1 MGWTGKMHWKAERN
15 PMFLPV
21 DKKIDEPPVEM
32 DSSHRLKA
40 TAQNSPLHSDSQRKP
55 CVQSFGR

>member
-1 MGWTGKMHWKAERN
+1 MGWTGKMHGKAKRN

-32 DSSHRLKA
+32 D
-40 TAQNSPLHSDSQRKP
+40 
-55 CVQSFGR
+55 